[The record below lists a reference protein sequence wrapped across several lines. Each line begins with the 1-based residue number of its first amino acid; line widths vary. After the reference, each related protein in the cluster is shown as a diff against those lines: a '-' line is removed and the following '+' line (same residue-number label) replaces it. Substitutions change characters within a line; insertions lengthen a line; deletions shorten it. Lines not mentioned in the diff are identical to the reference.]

1 MVLPLIL
8 KAEQKLNRKMLN
20 TAWKVSKYTKIRSIS
35 PYSIRMREIRTKNS
49 VSGHFSRSE
58 NVLNFVTFHSIFVTF
73 VLEKIKSVFFKVAA
87 QAFEVGYF
95 LNKVLEFLWQ
105 FSYKTFSYKKKLVI
119 LFSNS
124 SLKISQEGIFGPKFK
139 NLHFYTKLCNTT
151 NSRAL
156 ISNMTKVFSKLQ
168 PKTPK

>member
-1 MVLPLIL
+1 MKSVQVY
-8 KAEQKLNRKMLN
+8 E
-20 TAWKVSKYTKIRSIS
+20 RSIS
-35 PYSIRMREIRTKNS
+35 PYSYRPEITPYLDTFHAVKIYS
-49 VSGHFSRSE
+49 I
-58 NVLNFVTFHSIFVTF
+58 VTFHSIFVTF
-73 VLEKIKSVFFKVAA
+73 VLGKIKSVFFKVAA